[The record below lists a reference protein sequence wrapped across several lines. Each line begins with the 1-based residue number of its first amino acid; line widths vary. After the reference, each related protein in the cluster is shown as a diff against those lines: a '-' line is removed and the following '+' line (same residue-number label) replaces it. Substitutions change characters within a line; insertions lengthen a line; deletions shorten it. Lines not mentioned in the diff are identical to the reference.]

1 MNNTFI
7 TPTQILTA
15 DTFNAIA
22 NDFVYHRRSTP
33 LSMCVISIN
42 TQMKI
47 RRDIQCLLNDIDA
60 ETRLELYKRL
70 NDDLY
75 DLDSVDVYDAH
86 DTIVA
91 FEKMISELKSK

>member
-1 MNNTFI
+1 MKNNFK
-7 TPTQILTA
+7 TPTQILTQ

-47 RRDIQCLLNDIDA
+47 RKDMLEFADIDA
-60 ETRLELYKRL
+60 ETRLEMYNRL
-70 NDDLY
+70 NNDLL

-86 DTIVA
+86 DTIVS